1 MRKPDVVVEEVVC
14 SETGKPMP
22 KIPLWMAGMKVKFI
36 SDEARQKH
44 PVTPALADIEP
55 VRKSRVSEE
64 DREDNKGYEDS
75 DAEGETEGAFE
86 GIEPEPDEMAEEEF
100 EEEGTG

>member
-1 MRKPDVVVEEVVC
+1 MRKPDIEVQEVVC

-44 PVTPALADIEP
+44 PVAPALADIEP
-55 VRKSRVSEE
+55 VRKSLVSGE
-64 DREDNKGYEDS
+64 DIEDIKAFEDV
-75 DAEGETEGAFE
+75 AEVGETEGDFE
-86 GIEPEPDEMAEEEF
+86 DIEAEPDEIAGEEF
-100 EEEGTG
+100 EE